1 MNRLQRLLI
10 DNRGKGLFRVDNK
23 TADATTIYLYGPIVS
38 DNFWGDGV
46 LALDFVKTLAAIDT
60 ATIHLR
66 IDSPGGE
73 VFAGQSMAQA
83 LREHPANVIA
93 HIDGLAASAASWVAL
108 AADEVVI
115 SPGGMVMIHQ
125 AQGIGFGNSG
135 DLRET
140 ADLLDKID
148 ATLLA
153 GYAAETGQDAQQI
166 TDWMAAETWF
176 TAEEA
181 VKYGFADRIATAS
194 ASNRGSGWNL
204 AAYAHAPAPRAEL
217 PEAPSI
223 EPLKEPP
230 KEQPAAPPAV
240 SPEPTLPATNA
251 TNTTN
256 TTDHLRR
263 RLRLRETQSA

>member
-23 TADATTIYLYGPIVS
+23 AADEATIYLYGAIVS
-38 DNFWGDGV
+38 DNYWGD
-46 LALDFVKTLAAIDT
+46 AIAAIDFVKELAAVT
-60 ATIHLR
+60 AKTIHLR

-83 LREHPANVIA
+83 IREHSANVIA

-125 AQGIGFGNSG
+125 AQGIAIGNSG

-148 ATLLA
+148 AVLVA
-153 GYAAETGQDAQQI
+153 GYAQETAQSENQI
-166 TDWMAAETWF
+166 TDWMTAETWF
-176 TAEEA
+176 NADEA
-181 VKYGFADRIATAS
+181 VKHGFADRVATANS
-194 ASNRGSGWNL
+194 NGSNTSRASWNL
-204 AAYAHAPAPRAEL
+204 AAYDHAPA
-217 PEAPSI
+217 I
-223 EPLKEPP
+223 EPPP
-230 KEQPAAPPAV
+230 VVDPPAAVPPA
-240 SPEPTLPATNA
+240 PTFD
-251 TNTTN
+251 NTA
-256 TTDHLRR
+256 HLRR
-263 RLRLRETQSA
+263 RLRVTESQSA

>member
-23 TADATTIYLYGPIVS
+23 AADAATVYLYGVIAS
-38 DNFWGDGV
+38 SNFWGDEI
-46 LALDFVKTLAAIDT
+46 AAIDFVKALAAID
-60 ATIHLR
+60 AKTIHLR

-83 LREHPANVIA
+83 IREHAAHVVA

-125 AQGIGFGNSG
+125 AQGIAIGNSA

-140 ADLLDKID
+140 ADLLDKVD
-148 ATLLA
+148 AVLVS
-153 GYAAETGQDAQQI
+153 GYAKETAQSEAQI

-176 TAEEA
+176 NADEA
-181 VKYGFADRIATAS
+181 VKHGFADRIADGGTSNKTA
-194 ASNRGSGWNL
+194 AWNL
-204 AAYAHAPAPRAEL
+204 AAYEHAPEIAAPVA
-217 PEAPSI
+217 
-223 EPLKEPP
+223 EPP
-230 KEQPAAPPAV
+230 AADPPLVEPVAVPPA
-240 SPEPTLPATNA
+240 PTFCN
-251 TNTTN
+251 
-256 TTDHLRR
+256 TDHLRR
-263 RLRLRETQSA
+263 KLRVAETESA

>member
-23 TADATTIYLYGPIVS
+23 AADEATIYLYGAIVS
-38 DNFWGDGV
+38 DNYWGD
-46 LALDFVKTLAAIDT
+46 AIAAIDFVKALAAIDAKT
-60 ATIHLR
+60 VHLR

-83 LREHPANVIA
+83 IREHSSNIIA

-125 AQGIGFGNSG
+125 AQGIAIGNSG

-148 ATLLA
+148 AVLVA
-153 GYAAETGQDAQQI
+153 GYAKETAQSESQI
-166 TDWMAAETWF
+166 TDWMSAETWF
-176 TAEEA
+176 SADEA
-181 VKYGFADRIATAS
+181 VKHGFADRVAAGA
-194 ASNRGSGWNL
+194 ASNRVTSAWNL
-204 AAYAHAPAPRAEL
+204 TAYDHAPAI
-217 PEAPSI
+217 AP
-223 EPLKEPP
+223 PTVTEPP
-230 KEQPAAPPAV
+230 AAAAPPA
-240 SPEPTLPATNA
+240 PTFD
-251 TNTTN
+251 NTE
-256 TTDHLRR
+256 HLRR
-263 RLRLRETQSA
+263 RLRVTEAASA